1 VPNLKEMSDIK
12 KEKEELIEMF
22 GIHFETFHNL
32 PPLGSRI
39 FATLIL
45 DCCSIGMTFEDVV
58 ERLGASKSSV
68 STNLNML
75 LKLGK
80 ISYYTL
86 PGDRKKYFK
95 PSPFSE
101 RFSNYMKMIE
111 FEKIILDRMLAYRE
125 KTASCAAERGDL
137 VNTKAYK
144 EHVMQMEE
152 LLANTIKKFK
162 EIEANKSN
170 HNNQE

>member
-1 VPNLKEMSDIK
+1 MK

-45 DCCSIGMTFEDVV
+45 DACRCGITFEDLV
-58 ERLGASKSSV
+58 EQTGASKSSV
-68 STNLNML
+68 STNLNLL
-75 LKLGK
+75 LKLNK
-80 ISYYTL
+80 ITYYTL
-86 PGDRKKYFK
+86 PQDRKKYFK

-111 FEKIILDRMLAYRE
+111 FEKVILDKMIAYRE
-125 KTASCAAERGDL
+125 QTAQCVAEKGDL
-137 VNTKAYK
+137 ENVKAYK
-144 EHVMQMEE
+144 EHVLEMEQ
-152 LLANTIKKFK
+152 LLTATIAKFK
-162 EIEANKSN
+162 NIEKNKSN
-170 HNNQE
+170 PIQPE

>member
-1 VPNLKEMSDIK
+1 MSDIK
-12 KEKEELIEMF
+12 KEREELIEMF
-22 GIHFETFHNL
+22 GIHFESFHNL

-39 FATLIL
+39 FAMLIL
-45 DCCSIGMTFEDVV
+45 DGCSKGITFEGLV
-58 ERLGASKSSV
+58 ERFGASKSSV

-95 PSPFSE
+95 PSAFSE

-111 FEKIILDRMLAYRE
+111 FEKVILDRMISYRG
-125 KTASCAAERGDL
+125 KTASCMAERGDL
-137 VNTKAYK
+137 DNVCAYK
-144 EHVMQMEE
+144 EHVLEMEE
-152 LLANTIKKFK
+152 LLTKTINKFK
-162 EIEANKSN
+162 EIEKNKPTQYN
-170 HNNQE
+170 QNNN

>member
-1 VPNLKEMSDIK
+1 MSDIL
-12 KEKEELIEMF
+12 KEREELIELF
-22 GIHFETFHNL
+22 GIHFEQYHHM

-45 DCCSIGMTFEDVV
+45 DCCKEGITFEEIV
-58 ERLGASKSSV
+58 ERMGASKSSV
-68 STNLNML
+68 STNLNLL

-80 ISYYTL
+80 ISYYTV

-111 FEKIILDRMLAYRE
+111 FEKMIVDRMLAYRE
-125 KTASCAAERGDL
+125 KTATCKAELTDMDR
-137 VNTKAYK
+137 TQAYK
-144 EHVMQMEE
+144 EHLLQMEE
-152 LLANTIKKFK
+152 LLTNTINKFR
-162 EIEANKSN
+162 EIEINKLSGK
-170 HNNQE
+170 